1 MKLAVLVAAS
11 LAVLAAVALSVTG
24 ATAGAPERLLPDLD
38 ELAPGELDVR
48 VVARADGRR
57 RVRLGFSS
65 ASSNRGEG
73 PRVIDGTRRPGRQ
86 TMRVRQLVRR
96 RGAGPLVHRDAG
108 VLRFEVASDH
118 RHWHLEEFQRFEL
131 RRAGDGK
138 LVRRPRKAGF
148 CLGDRFPDPRL
159 ERLPNRPRTARWTHR
174 CGLNRHTARR
184 MREGISVGYGDI
196 YHPHLEGQSVDITGV
211 PAGRY
216 LLVPRANPAR
226 RLLES
231 DYANNASSLLLRIS
245 AARDRAA
252 PAVRTLATCA
262 DSAPCG
268 GFPRASR

>member
-1 MKLAVLVAAS
+1 MKLTVLIAATAVVAA
-11 LAVLAAVALSVTG
+11 AAAVTG
-24 ATAGAPERLLPDLD
+24 ATAGAPKRLLPDLD

-65 ASSNRGEG
+65 ATSNGGEG
-73 PRVIDGTRRPGRQ
+73 PLVIDAVRRPGRR
-86 TMRVRQLVRR
+86 TMRVTQLVRR
-96 RGAGPLVHRDAG
+96 RGARPLVHRDAG
-108 VLRFEVASDH
+108 VLRYEVARDH

-131 RRAGDGK
+131 RRARDGK

-174 CGLNRHTARR
+174 CGLNRQTARR

-196 YHPHLEGQSVDITGV
+196 YQPHLEGQSVDITGV

-216 LLVPRANPAR
+216 LLVHRANPGR

-231 DYANNASSLLLRIS
+231 DYANNASALLLRIG
-245 AARDRAA
+245 AARGGAA
-252 PAVRTLATCA
+252 PAVRTLATCH
-262 DSAPCG
+262 DSARCG